1 MKKFRF
7 SDWMSMARG
16 ANLPTVWTN
25 VLAAWAI
32 NAGAGP
38 SLRWMPEW
46 TDMGFFERN
55 HPCLVGYRC
64 QVPASSM
71 PVAVF

>member
-1 MKKFRF
+1 MKSYF
-7 SDWMSMARG
+7 SAWMSMARG

-38 SLRWMPEW
+38 SLRWMPNGQTW
-46 TDMGFFERN
+46 AF
-55 HPCLVGYRC
+55 LI
-64 QVPASSM
+64 PA
-71 PVAVF
+71 P

>member
-1 MKKFRF
+1 MKSYF
-7 SDWMSMARG
+7 SAWMSMARG

-46 TDMGFFERN
+46 TDMGF
-55 HPCLVGYRC
+55 
-64 QVPASSM
+64 
-71 PVAVF
+71 